1 MWNKGECEYHTEYYS
16 TTFAYLTYSLSPP
29 LLTRLR
35 HFLTNSGFRLPGE
48 AQQID
53 RIMTSFSQVYWED
66 NAGDLQK
73 CPFHDRDTV
82 FLIAFAI
89 IMLNTDLHKS
99 HSSSNSRKARKK
111 MTKSEFLNNLRGVDN
126 NEDISHEYLSEVYD
140 SISAHPISLHMLDSV
155 SAHESLSGSFYDE
168 TPKEKLSLDVA
179 LTEIMQN
186 AKMSEE
192 LLRGVSVHEHPFYTV
207 EDFGRHLGYQ
217 GHYDALADVVRSVI
231 ATTWHHFHGLIN
243 AVLDAAHLDPRGMEM
258 SLDLLQ
264 YSLCTSICLDMVM
277 ERTAFINQ
285 LARYKMFRERRGD
298 RFSTREHQAYKTE
311 AWYAKLEMN
320 CADPSNDG
328 AKLIALADVRELI
341 EELRDSL
348 RIDVTAKREMNCVV
362 RRIRQGEFLLNDPTR
377 FFLREGDLVKRGNRT
392 GRSTKYRFFLFSDV
406 LIYAKASA
414 SSDDFK
420 IHEELPLHLMKIT
433 DWFPDKRQQMKTA
446 FRVHHPRK
454 SFIVFADSVEDRQ
467 NWVKDIR
474 RAIEEEVER
483 LTYLENARLAAAAV
497 ER

>member
-1 MWNKGECEYHTEYYS
+1 
-16 TTFAYLTYSLSPP
+16 
-29 LLTRLR
+29 
-35 HFLTNSGFRLPGE
+35 
-48 AQQID
+48 
-53 RIMTSFSQVYWED
+53 
-66 NAGDLQK
+66 
-73 CPFHDRDTV
+73 
-82 FLIAFAI
+82 
-89 IMLNTDLHKS
+89 
-99 HSSSNSRKARKK
+99 

-126 NEDISHEYLSEVYD
+126 NEDISREYLSEVYD
-140 SISAHPISLHMLDSV
+140 SIDANSISLHMTDGI
-155 SAHESLSGSFYDE
+155 SAHGSLASSYHDE
-168 TPKEKLSLDVA
+168 TSKEKLGLDVA
-179 LTEIMQN
+179 LTEALHN

-192 LLRGVSVHEHPFYTV
+192 LLRGVSVHDHPFYTV
-207 EDFGRHLGYQ
+207 EDFGGQLGYAGQ
-217 GHYDALADVVRSVI
+217 HEALADVVRSVV
-231 ATTWHHFHGLIN
+231 ATTWHHFHGLIH

-264 YSLCTSICLDMVM
+264 YALVTTICLDMTM
-277 ERTAFINQ
+277 ERTAFMTQ

-298 RFSTREHQAYKTE
+298 RFSRDHQAYKSE

-328 AKLIALADVRELI
+328 AKLVALADVRELI
-341 EELRDSL
+341 QDLRDSL

-377 FFLREGDLVKRGNRT
+377 FFLREGDLVKRGNRM

-406 LIYAKASA
+406 LLYAKAAS

-446 FRVHHPRK
+446 FRIHHPRK
-454 SFIVFADSVEDRQ
+454 SFVVFADSVEERQ
-467 NWVKDIR
+467 HWVKAIR
-474 RAIEEEVER
+474 MGIEKEVER